1 MAMRVLFKMTIPIL
15 LFLGGLIWVVPRFI
29 EPTPVGAAVAPSP
42 TEHSAPVVQV
52 YGANVWGVRGRYAM
66 HTWIATKAQGAATYT
81 IYQVIGWQLRR
92 YGSVVSISRGQPDK
106 PWFGSAPVLLLDR
119 RGDAA
124 DGLIDRI
131 DAAARSYP
139 FAREYTMWPGPN
151 SNSFTAWV
159 GLQVPELAMNLP
171 FKAIGKNWMEANY
184 ETALGTGSD

>member
-1 MAMRVLFKMTIPIL
+1 MRVLIKMTIPIL
-15 LFLGGLIWVVPRFI
+15 VFLGGLIWVVPRFI
-29 EPTPVGAAVAPSP
+29 EPTPVGEAVAPSP
-42 TEHSAPVVQV
+42 TDHRAPVVQV

-66 HTWIATKAQGAATYT
+66 HTWIATKAQDAATYT

-92 YGSVVSISRGQPDK
+92 RGSVVNISRGRPDQ

-119 RGDAA
+119 RGADA

-159 GLQVPELAMNLP
+159 GLQVPELAMDLP
-171 FKAIGKNWMEANY
+171 FKAIGKRWMEANY
-184 ETALGTGSD
+184 EAALGATPD